1 MLGMR
6 TRCAMLSMTLIAG
19 CSSSPPILPAASS
32 KSGFDGSI
40 YSGETTVVSAG
51 TPGATQY
58 RVFEQGATGFVPVSA
73 CRAGAEQRADEFCKR
88 KGLTLEVVSDRHS
101 THVALP
107 GKFPR
112 VELIFDCIPGVPT
125 QTAGDS
131 KYAKLAN
138 LKKLLDDGTLSQAEF
153 DREKAKILSAP

>member
-1 MLGMR
+1 MLGVR
-6 TRCAMLSMTLIAG
+6 NKSVLLSTILIAG

-32 KSGFDGSI
+32 KSGFEGSV
-40 YSGETTVVSAG
+40 YTGETTVSAG

-88 KGLTLEVVSDRHS
+88 KGLTMEVISDRHS
-101 THVALP
+101 THVPLP

-112 VELIFDCIPGVPT
+112 VELIFDCIPGVRT

-131 KYAKLAN
+131 KYSKLAN

-153 DREKAKILSAP
+153 DREKAKVLNAP